1 MALPKIIALA
11 ALALAAAGP
20 AAARPNGNPDFSF
33 TCELGSKQL
42 RITTEQGRLVY
53 RYGSERGTELTIVE
67 QPAKRNVLYR
77 YELYPRSNLQ
87 QLRFRNAGHDYVLY
101 SYFSAADYSGRG
113 FADEAGL
120 IVMRG
125 GKILWRKKCRGDGFN
140 EDHRLD
146 TRPKDPGRIDIF

>member
-1 MALPKIIALA
+1 MAARIVVAAAAA
-11 ALALAAAGP
+11 ALIAPGP
-20 AAARPNGNPDFSF
+20 ATARPNGNPDFNF
-33 TCELGSKQL
+33 TCALGSKQL
-42 RITTEQGRLVY
+42 RITTERGRLVY
-53 RYGSERGTELTIVE
+53 RYGLARTTELTIVE

-125 GKILWRKKCRGDGFN
+125 GKILWRKKCRGDGFD
-140 EDHRLD
+140 EDHWLD
-146 TRPKDPGRIDIF
+146 TRPKDPDRIDIF